1 MKKNRIKK
9 IILVIASI
17 SIVLGTGVV
26 FSEPGSENDP
36 LVSLSYL
43 DKRMAQLKDYIDG
56 KLHEIGNKSEKSTSN
71 DLEVVEISSGQSI
84 IGKGGT
90 EIILRGGKAK
100 VIAGELG
107 GLSDITDGKDLG
119 MDKPVP
125 PDHLLIVPR
134 DDERGVYAT
143 TDAIFLVRGEYEIK

>member
-56 KLHEIGNKSEKSTSN
+56 KLHEIGNKSEKSTN
-71 DLEVVEISSGQSI
+71 QM
-84 IGKGGT
+84 
-90 EIILRGGKAK
+90 ILK
-100 VIAGELG
+100 
-107 GLSDITDGKDLG
+107 
-119 MDKPVP
+119 
-125 PDHLLIVPR
+125 
-134 DDERGVYAT
+134 
-143 TDAIFLVRGEYEIK
+143 